1 MTTTSYSTP
10 AGDPWPEAANFPPPE
25 VPQPDPAQPDPAP
38 LFPEQPLPPTGPK
51 GVASWSGRLRTLPA
65 RTWRGRA
72 DDPRWVRPALLA
84 LLAATAVLYLWGLS
98 ASGWANAFYSAA
110 VQAGSQSWKALFFGS
125 SDAGNFITVDKPPL
139 SLWPMALS
147 ARIFG
152 LSSWSVLAPQ
162 ALMGAATVGVLYATV
177 RRRFSP
183 LGGLLAGAALALT
196 PVAALMFR
204 FNNPDALLALLL
216 TLAGYGL
223 VRAIEA
229 AGTRWLLFTGVM
241 FGLAFLTKTLQAFL
255 VLPAF
260 ALVYLVVAPT
270 GLWRRVRQLLLAG
283 AAMVVAGGWW
293 VAVVELLP
301 ASARPYIGGS
311 QDNSFLSLTFGYNG
325 LGRIN
330 GDETGSVGG
339 GGRLPAGIEAPAGAM
354 RGGRGWG
361 ETGITR
367 LFDGDIGG
375 QIAWLLPA
383 ALILLVAGLW
393 ATRRYGRTDTARA
406 AFLVWG
412 GALLSTAL
420 VFSFMSGI
428 FHQYYTV
435 ALAPAVAALVGMG
448 VDGLWRARHRLP
460 WALVLAGTLA
470 VTAVWAFVLLG
481 RSGDFLPWLRWAV
494 LVGGLAAAVAL
505 VAGQF
510 AGRVDG
516 RRGAR
521 IASVSGLVGLAAAL
535 GGPAAYAVDTVGT
548 PHTGSIVTA
557 GPAVQGAFGPGG
569 GGRGGKGFAG
579 NGRMFLPGG
588 QNGGGQNGG
597 GVNGVPPQGGA
608 GGFTGGGQ
616 NGGGFPGG
624 GFNGGAQGGNGGF
637 PGGGSG
643 NGNGSGGFPNGGD
656 GGHRERGSGGANG
669 TGRSGG
675 GTGGFNGGG
684 QNGGGFNGGN
694 GFNGGQNGGDRS
706 GGFPGPG
713 GTGGPGGMGGLLGG
727 TKVSDEAASL
737 LEENADHYT
746 WAAATSGS
754 QNAASYQLATG
765 KPVMA
770 LGGFNGTDPSL
781 SLAGFQKYVQE
792 GKVHWF
798 IGGGSARGFGAGGA
812 NGAEGGRGDGREQ
825 ESETAQIES
834 WVASHFTAKTVGS
847 TTFYDLTA
855 PLS

>member
-1 MTTTSYSTP
+1 MTTSSYSPP
-10 AGDPWPEAANFPPPE
+10 AGEPWPEAANHPPPE
-25 VPQPDPAQPDPAP
+25 VPPGPARPDPAP
-38 LFPEQPLPPTGPK
+38 LFPEQPLPPAVPEGP
-51 GVASWSGRLRTLPA
+51 ASWSGRLRTLPA
-65 RTWRGRA
+65 RAWRGRA

-84 LLAATAVLYLWGLS
+84 LLVATTVLYLWGLS
-98 ASGWANAFYSAA
+98 ASGWANSFYSAA
-110 VQAGSQSWKALFFGS
+110 VQAGSQSWKAFFFGS
-125 SDAGNFITVDKPPL
+125 SDAANFITVDKPPA

-204 FNNPDALLALLL
+204 FNNPDALLVLLL
-216 TLAGYGL
+216 TLAAYGL
-223 VRAIEA
+223 VRAVEA
-229 AGTRWLLFTGVM
+229 AGTRWLVFTGVV

-260 ALVYLVVAPT
+260 AVIYLVVAPT
-270 GLWRRVRQLLLAG
+270 GLWRRVRQLLLSG

-301 ASARPYIGGS
+301 ASARPYVGGS

-339 GGRLPAGIEAPAGAM
+339 GGR
-354 RGGRGWG
+354 GWG
-361 ETGITR
+361 RTGLTR
-367 LFDGDIGG
+367 MFGTDIGG

-383 ALILLVAGLW
+383 ALILLVAALW
-393 ATRRYGRTDTARA
+393 ATRRYARTDTARA

-412 GALLSTAL
+412 GWLLSTAL
-420 VFSFMSGI
+420 IFSFMSGI

-481 RSGDFLPWLRWAV
+481 RSPDFVPWLRWAV
-494 LVGGLAAAVAL
+494 LVGGLLAAAALAAGPL
-505 VAGQF
+505 VAGPLA
-510 AGRVDG
+510 AGSPTG
-516 RRGAR
+516 RFSGRTGAR
-521 IASVSGLVGLAAAL
+521 IASVAGLMGLAAAL
-535 GGPAAYAVDTVGT
+535 GGPAAYAVDTVNT

-557 GPAVQGAFGPGG
+557 GPGVDGAFGPGG
-569 GGRGGKGFAG
+569 TGRKGGKGFRGGG
-579 NGRMFLPGG
+579 NGRGFGQGFPGG
-588 QNGGGQNGG
+588 QNGQNGQ
-597 GVNGVPPQGGA
+597 P
-608 GGFTGGGQ
+608 
-616 NGGGFPGG
+616 GFPGG
-624 GFNGGAQGGNGGF
+624 QGF
-637 PGGGSG
+637 PGSGAGAGTDHGNGRHERGNGTGGG
-643 NGNGSGGFPNGGD
+643 TGNGSGFPGAQAPEGTGTGVPGGLP
-656 GGHRERGSGGANG
+656 GGA
-669 TGRSGG
+669 TA
-675 GTGGFNGGG
+675 
-684 QNGGGFNGGN
+684 
-694 GFNGGQNGGDRS
+694 D
-706 GGFPGPG
+706 GPP
-713 GTGGPGGMGGLLGG
+713 PGGMGGLLDGP
-727 TKVSDEAASL
+727 KVTDEVAAML
-737 LEENADHYT
+737 KENADHYT
-746 WAAATSGS
+746 WAAATIGS
-754 QNAASYQLATG
+754 QTAAGYQLATG
-765 KPVMA
+765 EPVMA

-781 SLAGFQKYVQE
+781 TLDGFRTYVQE

-798 IGGGSARGFGAGGA
+798 IGAGGSHRGFGGAGGD
-812 NGAEGGRGDGREQ
+812 EGGQ
-825 ESETAQIES
+825 QNESARIAS
-834 WVASHFTAKTVGS
+834 WVTAHFTAKTVGS

-855 PLS
+855 PTS

>member
-10 AGDPWPEAANFPPPE
+10 AGEPWPEAADFPPPE
-25 VPQPDPAQPDPAP
+25 VPQPDPARPDPAP
-38 LFPEQPLPPTGPK
+38 LFPEQPLPPAGPK
-51 GVASWSGRLRTLPA
+51 GPASWSGRLRTLPA
-65 RTWRGRA
+65 RAWRGRA

-84 LLAATAVLYLWGLS
+84 LLAATVVLYLWGLS

-110 VQAGSQSWKALFFGS
+110 VQAGSQSWKAFFFGS
-125 SDAGNFITVDKPPL
+125 SDAGNFITVDKPPM

-147 ARIFG
+147 VRVFG

-162 ALMGAATVGVLYATV
+162 ALMGAATVGVVYATV

-216 TLAGYGL
+216 TLAAYGL

-229 AGTRWLLFTGVM
+229 AGTRWLVFTGAM

-301 ASARPYIGGS
+301 ASARPYVGGS
-311 QDNSFLSLTFGYNG
+311 QDDSFLSLTFGYNG

-339 GGRLPAGIEAPAGAM
+339 GGRLPAGLDLPAGAM

-361 ETGITR
+361 QTGLTR
-367 LFDGDIGG
+367 LFGSDIGG

-383 ALILLVAGLW
+383 ALILLVAALW
-393 ATRRYGRTDTARA
+393 ATRRYARTDTARA

-412 GALLSTAL
+412 GAMLSTAL

-481 RSGDFLPWLRWAV
+481 RSSEFVPWLRWAV
-494 LVGGLAAAVAL
+494 LVGGLVAAAAL
-505 VAGQF
+505 VAGQL
-510 AGRVDG
+510 AGRADG
-516 RRGAR
+516 RLGAR
-521 IASVSGLVGLAAAL
+521 IASVAGLVGLAAAL

-548 PHTGSIVTA
+548 AHSGSIVTA
-557 GPAVQGAFGPGG
+557 GPAVQGASGPGG
-569 GGRGGKGFAG
+569 GGRHGGQGFAG
-579 NGRMFLPGG
+579 NGRTFQPG

-597 GVNGVPPQGGA
+597 AP
-608 GGFTGGGQ
+608 
-616 NGGGFPGG
+616 GFPGG
-624 GFNGGAQGGNGGF
+624 GGQHGGWPGAQGG
-637 PGGGSG
+637 G
-643 NGNGSGGFPNGGD
+643 N
-656 GGHRERGSGGANG
+656 
-669 TGRSGG
+669 
-675 GTGGFNGGG
+675 GFNGGG
-684 QNGGGFNGGN
+684 NGGGQGGFNGGN
-694 GFNGGQNGGDRS
+694 GGWPGGGS
-706 GGFPGPG
+706 GKGPG
-713 GTGGPGGMGGLLGG
+713 GGNGHRERGTGANPGTANPGTGNPGNPGNPGSGEDPGTFGPGGMGATGGMGGLLGG
-727 TKVSDEAASL
+727 TKVSEEASAL
-737 LEENADHYT
+737 LKESAGQYT

-765 KPVMA
+765 EPVMA

-798 IGGGSARGFGAGGA
+798 IAGGSHRGFG
-812 NGAEGGRGDGREQ
+812 GAESGRGDTGEK
-825 ESETAQIES
+825 ESETSQIES
-834 WVASHFTAKTVGS
+834 WVTSHFTAKTVGS

-855 PLS
+855 PTS